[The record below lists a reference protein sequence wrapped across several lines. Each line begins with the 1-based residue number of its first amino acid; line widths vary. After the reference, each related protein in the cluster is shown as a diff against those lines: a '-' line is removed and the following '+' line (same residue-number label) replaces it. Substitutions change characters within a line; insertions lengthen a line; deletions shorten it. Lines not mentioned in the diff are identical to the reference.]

1 MSAQPSEDALGGPP
15 HPSSSVRARGA
26 AAAVG
31 RWLRSSSYLQRWI
44 VLGIAIGAIAGLGA
58 VVFYEALRLCTHFF
72 LQVLAGYTVP
82 TPAAEGHVAG
92 SAHAARPWALPL
104 VAGGG
109 ALLGA
114 LLVYHFAPEAE
125 GHGTDAAISAVHHNP
140 RGVRFRAVIVKI
152 VASALTIGSGGSGG
166 REGPTGQISAG
177 FGSLLT
183 RVLELEPADG
193 RIAVATGIGSGIGAI
208 FGAPLGGAVLASE
221 ILYRD
226 DFDPAALL
234 PCFIA
239 SSVSYA
245 IFGSFEGFGP
255 LFGYVGAY
263 HFDDPAQLGG
273 SRSSAFSAA

>member
-1 MSAQPSEDALGGPP
+1 M
-15 HPSSSVRARGA
+15 RAHAA

-31 RWLRSSSYLQRWI
+31 KWLRSSSYLQRWI

-72 LQVLAGYTVP
+72 LEVLAGYTVP
-82 TPAAEGHVAG
+82 TPAAEGHAAG

-140 RGVRFRAVIVKI
+140 KGVRFHAVIVKI
-152 VASALTIGSGGSGG
+152 VASTLTIGSGGSGG

-183 RVLELEPADG
+183 RVLELRAHGWAHRRRDG
-193 RIAVATGIGSGIGAI
+193 DR
-208 FGAPLGGAVLASE
+208 FGHRCHLRRAARRRRVGFRDPLS
-221 ILYRD
+221 
-226 DFDPAALL
+226 
-234 PCFIA
+234 
-239 SSVSYA
+239 
-245 IFGSFEGFGP
+245 
-255 LFGYVGAY
+255 
-263 HFDDPAQLGG
+263 
-273 SRSSAFSAA
+273 

>member
-1 MSAQPSEDALGGPP
+1 M
-15 HPSSSVRARGA
+15 RARRA

-31 RWLRSSSYLQRWI
+31 RRLRSASYLQRWI

-58 VVFYEALRLCTHFF
+58 VVLYEALRICTDFF
-72 LQVLAGYTVP
+72 LQTLAGYSVP
-82 TPAAEGHVAG
+82 TPAAEGHAAG
-92 SAHAARPWALPL
+92 SAHAARPWVLPL
-104 VAGGG
+104 VAGTG

-114 LLVYHFAPEAE
+114 LLVYRFAPEAE
-125 GHGTDAAISAVHHNP
+125 GHGTDAAIAAVHHNP
-140 RGVRFRAVIVKI
+140 KGVRFRAVIVKI

-177 FGSLLT
+177 FASLLT
-183 RVLELEPADG
+183 RVLELEPSDG

-234 PCFIA
+234 A
-239 SSVSYA
+239 VLYRLL
-245 IFGSFEGFGP
+245 G
-255 LFGYVGAY
+255 
-263 HFDDPAQLGG
+263 QLRHLRLG
-273 SRSSAFSAA
+273 